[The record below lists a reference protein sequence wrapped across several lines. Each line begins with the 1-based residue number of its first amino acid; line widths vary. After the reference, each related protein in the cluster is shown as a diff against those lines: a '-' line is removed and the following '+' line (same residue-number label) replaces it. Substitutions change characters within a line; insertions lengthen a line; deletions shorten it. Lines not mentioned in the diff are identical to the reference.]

1 MMNGK
6 DRNHLLV
13 VVEVV
18 IIIVGTSIPLNVMR
32 IVLCI

>member
-13 VVEVV
+13 VVV
-18 IIIVGTSIPLNVMR
+18 IIIVGTSIPLNVMG